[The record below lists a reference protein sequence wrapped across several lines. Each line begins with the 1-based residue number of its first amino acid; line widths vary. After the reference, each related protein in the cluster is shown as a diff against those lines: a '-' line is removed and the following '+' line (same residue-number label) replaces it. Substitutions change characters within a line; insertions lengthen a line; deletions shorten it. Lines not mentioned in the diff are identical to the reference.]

1 MIETLFFDL
10 GNTLIDFSDEKM
22 WKQLSNVSQ
31 TPSNV
36 LKNIISK
43 NHLWKDYEIGQIS
56 TDEFIEKIRF
66 FTKTSFS
73 NEDFIFAASNIFSEK
88 IEMVDLI
95 KSLQQSGI
103 TLGIIS
109 NTCQIHIDFIK
120 ERYKLL
126 EYFTH
131 LILSY
136 EVKMR
141 KPDLQIYTHA
151 LTKLN
156 TSPKLS
162 LFIDDLKENIEGAEK
177 LGIHSLHF
185 KEPALLRKDL
195 KKVGITL

>member
-1 MIETLFFDL
+1 MIQTLFFDL
-10 GNTLIDFSDEKM
+10 GNTLIDFSEEKM
-22 WKQLSNVSQ
+22 WRQLSNVCETS
-31 TPSNV
+31 SNI
-36 LKNIISK
+36 LKNIISR

-66 FTKTSFS
+66 FTKTSFT
-73 NEDFIFAASNIFSEK
+73 NEDFIFAASNIFSENL
-88 IEMVDLI
+88 EMADLI
-95 KSLQQSGI
+95 ESLLHSGM

-109 NTCQIHIDFIK
+109 NTCPIHIDFIK

-141 KPDLQIYTHA
+141 KPDFQIYTHA